1 METFMSDYFP
11 EQDIQEETR
20 IEEQTKEPPQYKVI
34 LLNDD
39 YTTFEFVISILM
51 TVFNKPEF
59 EAIRITFDVHKR
71 GYGLCGIYS
80 REIAETK
87 VMTVQQLS
95 ESAGYPLQCIMEEE

>member
-1 METFMSDYFP
+1 MGDYFP
-11 EQDIQEETR
+11 DQDLQHEIQ
-20 IEEQTKEPPQYKVI
+20 IEEETKEPPQYKVI

-39 YTTFEFVISILM
+39 YTTFEFVITILM
-51 TVFNKPEF
+51 TVFSKPEV

-71 GYGLCGIYS
+71 GYGVCGMYS